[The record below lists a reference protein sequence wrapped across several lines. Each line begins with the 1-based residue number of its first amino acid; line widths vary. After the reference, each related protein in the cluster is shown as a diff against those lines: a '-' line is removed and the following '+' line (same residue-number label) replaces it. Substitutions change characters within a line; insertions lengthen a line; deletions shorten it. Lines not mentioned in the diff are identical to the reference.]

1 MKARNGTTSQCG
13 TWRVIAVFAAI
24 LACAL
29 SLSAT
34 LFTSPAL
41 AEGDTLTVN
50 FARYSVPDRV
60 HDGFT
65 DADTGTVLYCS
76 DFYLHSPSTG
86 TVLTKQGAAGITLDY
101 LCYFGYG
108 GAGYDD
114 TVGIQGYTGN
124 IARTITQQ
132 AIWMVIGSDTIA
144 PSNGHGYPGTAASP
158 LRSYDAEAEAF
169 ANEARANAS
178 DSAKPRASR
187 KPTAA
192 RSRCWPWSTWLRMVP
207 AGRTSGAKAGAP
219 SWNATLSQLSASC
232 RPAPSRRNTSCA
244 CCNRSG
250 VRRPALLMRCAGK
263 SSVC

>member
-13 TWRVIAVFAAI
+13 TWRVIAAFAAI

-86 TVLTKQGAAGITLDY
+86 TVRRLR
-101 LCYFGYG
+101 G
-108 GAGYDD
+108 G
-114 TVGIQGYTGN
+114 
-124 IARTITQQ
+124 R
-132 AIWMVIGSDTIA
+132 
-144 PSNGHGYPGTAASP
+144 PG
-158 LRSYDAEAEAF
+158 
-169 ANEARANAS
+169 
-178 DSAKPRASR
+178 
-187 KPTAA
+187 
-192 RSRCWPWSTWLRMVP
+192 W
-207 AGRTSGAKAGAP
+207 
-219 SWNATLSQLSASC
+219 
-232 RPAPSRRNTSCA
+232 
-244 CCNRSG
+244 
-250 VRRPALLMRCAGK
+250 CAG
-263 SSVC
+263 SEVQPRGGRRGDSTAGPG